1 MKFWDSSAIVP
12 LLVQE
17 ETSEQMRRVVIED
30 EDMLVWWGTPVECT
44 SAISRRERDGDLDPQ
59 TTSIALERL
68 RTLAPNWSEIQPS
81 DRLRTLAQRSLRV
94 HALRAADSLQL
105 AAALVGAGNDPASLD
120 MVCLDHRLV
129 LAAQREGFRVIF

>member
-1 MKFWDSSAIVP
+1 MRFWDSSAIIP

-17 ETSEQMRRVVIED
+17 ETSEQMRRLVLED

-44 SAISRRERDGDLDPQ
+44 AAISRRERDGDLDPQ

-68 RTLAPNWSEIQPS
+68 RMLTPGWSEIQPS
-81 DRLRTLAQRSLRV
+81 ERLRTLAQRSLRV
-94 HALRAADSLQL
+94 HTLRAADSLQL
-105 AAALVGAGNDPASLD
+105 AAALIGAGDDPGSLD
-120 MVCLDHRLV
+120 MVCLDQRLA

>member
-1 MKFWDSSAIVP
+1 MRFWDSSAIIP

-17 ETSEQMRRVVIED
+17 ETSEQMRRLVLED

-68 RTLAPNWSEIQPS
+68 RMLTPSWSEIQPS
-81 DRLRTLAQRSLRV
+81 ERLRVLAQRSLRV
-94 HALRAADSLQL
+94 HTLRAADSLQL
-105 AAALVGAGNDPASLD
+105 AAALIGAGDDPGSLD
-120 MVCLDHRLV
+120 MVSLDQRLA